1 VLTSRWTKVAVFVV
15 SLVPLAL
22 LLWAAYTDE
31 LGPNPLEYITRA
43 TGDWTL
49 RFLLIALA
57 VTPLRKLL
65 RTPDL
70 IRFRRMLG
78 LYAFFYGSL
87 HLLTYLWFDRI
98 FEFAGIW
105 EDIVKRPYIT
115 IGFTAWLLMLPLAVT
130 STAGWI
136 RRLGGSRWRMLHRAA
151 YVSAVCGVI
160 HFYWLVKS
168 DVRQPLLYAGILA
181 ALLALRVM
189 ANFAT
194 KPARGTATVSSSR
207 L

>member
-1 VLTSRWTKVAVFVV
+1 VLTSRWTKVAVFLV
-15 SLVPLAL
+15 SLAPLAY
-22 LLWAAYTDE
+22 LLWSAYTDH

-49 RFLLIALA
+49 RFLLITLA
-57 VTPLRKLL
+57 VTPVRKLL
-65 RTPDL
+65 RAPDL

-78 LYAFFYGSL
+78 LYAFFYASL

-115 IGFTAWLLMLPLAVT
+115 IGFTSWLLMLPLAIT

-136 RRLGGSRWRMLHRAA
+136 RRLSGRRWRILHRAA

-181 ALLALRVM
+181 TLFALRLV
-189 ANFAT
+189 ANLAAGRT
-194 KPARGTATVSSSR
+194 TRGAATVSSR